1 MNCPRCK
8 LINPDWAL
16 RCDCGYDFELGVV
29 GASYSDTELDVPQS
43 KGGRAVLKLGI
54 KRVGVFVAVFLGINL
69 VGGLALGTIGAAGV
83 LDWTLWGGVNKW
95 LDGGEWN
102 NHDYRS
108 DSWMES
114 CPSLGGS

>member
-43 KGGRAVLKLGI
+43 KDWRAVLKLGI

-69 VGGLALGTIGAAGV
+69 VASIALGITLGAAGV
-83 LDWTLWGGVNKW
+83 MGWTLGGVISGW
-95 LDGGEWN
+95 MVGGGI
-102 NHDYRS
+102 
-108 DSWMES
+108 
-114 CPSLGGS
+114 SLIIALIVGWKVARR

>member
-43 KGGRAVLKLGI
+43 KDWRAVFKRGI

-83 LDWTLWGGVNKW
+83 LDWTLWEGLISGWTV
-95 LDGGEWN
+95 
-102 NHDYRS
+102 
-108 DSWMES
+108 
-114 CPSLGGS
+114 GSGIIMIIALIVGWKVARR

>member
-54 KRVGVFVAVFLGINL
+54 KRVGVFVAVSLGTYLVLSIALGITL
-69 VGGLALGTIGAAGV
+69 GAAGV
-83 LDWTLWGGVNKW
+83 LSWTLWGG
-95 LDGGEWN
+95 LISG
-102 NHDYRS
+102 
-108 DSWMES
+108 WMVAAGIS
-114 CPSLGGS
+114 VIIALIVGWKVARR